1 MRTLMMLMMMMRMM
15 MILMTI
21 VMMMLMT
28 IMIMMVV
35 VIISLARAETQIA
48 FDTSGSSSECIVQR
62 VPLPG
67 LVSIGLLVA

>member
-1 MRTLMMLMMMMRMM
+1 
-15 MILMTI
+15 
-21 VMMMLMT
+21 MMMLMT